1 MKKKEKK
8 EQKKRLSE
16 WQERLSSAE
25 NYYAKEVERMDVRHE
40 LYEGRHE
47 MKKLSKNGEEN
58 LKCKNV
64 QNVVFELIETEVS
77 TAIPMPKVT
86 AARTSDAEKA
96 KLIEDM
102 LRNKMS
108 ILPMREINDI
118 SERTGYIQGG
128 CLYLI
133 EWDNFGG
140 FGMGDVVIS
149 SVHPKQIVP
158 QHGVTSDITDM
169 DYFFIKVP
177 STRKSLERKFDVIL
191 KDESEE
197 NPEVRGQ
204 DKDVSTSPEMVTQII
219 CYYKNGSGGIGKFS
233 WVGETVLED
242 FEDYQ
247 ARRALRCKKCNAP
260 KSINMMPISP
270 LTQTGE
276 MVEAGEP
283 FGYEERNE
291 DDKCVYCGCSEWV
304 YSASDYEEIYD
315 TIKNSSG
322 LTVPGMVDITENVD
336 GKDFTYTRPTRIPA
350 YKPDIYPL
358 VLQKNIPLF
367 GHLLGVSDVDVIE
380 DSQEALNRLNDSL
393 LEKCINAGTV
403 VTLPPNAKIVP
414 KCGGVSEVRLSKL
427 EDKEFFGVYNLVGE
441 ISPELHMMAQV
452 YEQPRRTLG
461 ITDSYQGRADTTA
474 KSGKAK
480 QIAASQS
487 AGRLESKRIAKN
499 AAYAKIY
506 EAIFKFMLA
515 YLDEPIPVPRRDIY
529 GEERFDSFSRWD
541 FLEKDDAGEY
551 YWNDRFIFDIDS
563 SEPLASNREAMWI
576 ETRQNFTSG
585 VYGDPKK
592 AETLIMFWA
601 KMERLMYPGASE
613 TLRYLKEEQA
623 KTKVAVT
630 SPTPEDEG
638 GTPGALS
645 LPGADLIDG

>member
-8 EQKKRLSE
+8 EQEKRLSE
-16 WQERLSSAE
+16 WQEKLSSAE
-25 NYYAKEVERMDVRHE
+25 NYYAKEVERMDIRHDI
-40 LYEGRHE
+40 YEGRHD

-102 LRNKMS
+102 LRNKIS
-108 ILPMREINDI
+108 ILPMREINDMQ
-118 SERTGYIQGG
+118 ERTGYIQGG
-128 CLYLI
+128 CLYHI
-133 EWDNFGG
+133 EWDNLGG

-158 QHGVTSDITDM
+158 QHGITSDITDM

-177 STRKSLERKFDVIL
+177 STRKSLERKFDVKL

-197 NPEVRGQ
+197 NPEIRGK
-204 DKDVSTSPEMVTQII
+204 DKDVSTSSEMVTQII

-260 KSINMMPISP
+260 KTTNLMPVSP

-276 MVEAGEP
+276 MLEAGEP
-283 FGYEERNE
+283 FSYEERNE

-315 TIKNSSG
+315 TVKNSSG
-322 LTVPGMVDITENVD
+322 LTVPGMVDITENID
-336 GKDFTYTRPTRIPA
+336 GEDFTYTRPTRIPA

-414 KCGGVSEVRLSKL
+414 KGGGVSEVRLSKL

-441 ISPELHMMAQV
+441 ISPELHMAAQV

-529 GEERFDSFSRWD
+529 GDERFDSFSRWD

-551 YWNDRFIFDIDS
+551 FWNDRFIFDIDS

-592 AETLIMFWA
+592 PETLIMFWA

-623 KTKVAVT
+623 KMQNAVT
-630 SPTPEDEG
+630 VTPPGGEG
-638 GTPGALS
+638 NVPGAEKT
-645 LPGADLIDG
+645 ADMDLING